1 MTFCA
6 ERLAAAHHP
15 GGVLRRAGPTPS
27 DGRATAATETECFGK
42 RLSFLKIANI
52 DAAALQGSMYN
63 PVLEERVKAEHARRE
78 REHGPDM
85 SKWCAASLPPCT
97 PHPLLLPRTVL
108 GCARNLRRQGDVT
121 GPGNRQGRGVE
132 WDGS

>member
-108 GCARNLRRQGDVT
+108 GCVGTCA
-121 GPGNRQGRGVE
+121 GRGTPRGQGIDRGVA
-132 WDGS
+132 